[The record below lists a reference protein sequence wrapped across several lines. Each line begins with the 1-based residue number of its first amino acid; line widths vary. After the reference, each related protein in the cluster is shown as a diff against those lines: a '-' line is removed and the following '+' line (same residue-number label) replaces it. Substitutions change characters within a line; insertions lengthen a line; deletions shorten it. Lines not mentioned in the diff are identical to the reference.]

1 MHLKQNPQGSPLS
14 HVLMNIFLHQ
24 LDIQIQTFMNT
35 EHRLWYVRYADNMVF
50 AIINGEASE
59 RINQRFQQLL
69 KEALTELQLEATS
82 LELLRGIS
90 NPCQTLVLGVLVS
103 ISPNGTG
110 WKHPLIDSKKNG
122 IS

>member
-1 MHLKQNPQGSPLS
+1 M
-14 HVLMNIFLHQ
+14 
-24 LDIQIQTFMNT
+24 
-35 EHRLWYVRYADNMVF
+35 RYADNMVF

-110 WKHPLIDSKKNG
+110 
-122 IS
+122 